1 MPTKRMTDTIQQQ
14 IVISGVGGQGV
25 LFVTRLMAEAAI
37 GMGLSVL
44 TSETHGMAQ
53 RGGTVI
59 SHLKV
64 GPFSSPLIRTGQ
76 ADVFMALKS
85 EGSRQHGHFLRRE
98 GWAVVNGRGGE
109 DGVPGQGGCLLDADR
124 LARDAGNPRAVN
136 LVVLGAALGCGGA
149 HPLFCSAD
157 DIRAVLAERLAAK
170 PDLLQMSTKALE
182 AGLGAACP

>member
-1 MPTKRMTDTIQQQ
+1 MNETIQQQ

-37 GMGLSVL
+37 RKGLPVL

-64 GPFSSPLIRTGQ
+64 GAYSSPLIRTGQ
-76 ADVFMALKS
+76 ADVLLAMKD
-85 EGSRQHGHFLRRE
+85 EGAAQHGHYLHRD
-98 GWAVVNGRGGE
+98 GWAVVNGA
-109 DGVPGQGGCLLDADR
+109 DGADGWRR
-124 LARDAGNPRAVN
+124 LAAADLAHQIGNPRAVN
-136 LVVLGAALGCGGA
+136 LVVLGGALAEGA
-149 HPLFCSAD
+149 SHPLFCTAE

-170 PDLLQMSTKALE
+170 PALLEKSYKALD
-182 AGLGAACP
+182 AGLQAVAS